1 MGGVK
6 ANYFMKLIHNAIE
19 GAGNTRCD
27 YEDALQHGGFD
38 VGANGSF
45 WESTR
50 RGILA
55 I

>member
-1 MGGVK
+1 MK
-6 ANYFMKLIHNAIE
+6 YFMKVIENMIE
-19 GAGNTRCD
+19 GVENARCD
-27 YEDALQHGGFD
+27 YEDALKHGGFD

-45 WESTR
+45 WDSTR

>member
-1 MGGVK
+1 ME
-6 ANYFMKLIHNAIE
+6 LLQTAIE
-19 GAGNTRCD
+19 GAENARCD
-27 YEDALQHGGFD
+27 YEDALKHGGFD

-45 WESTR
+45 WDSTR

>member
-1 MGGVK
+1 MS
-6 ANYFMKLIHNAIE
+6 YFMELIQNMSE
-19 GAGNTRCD
+19 GAENARYD
-27 YEDALQHGGFD
+27 YEHALKHGGFN

-45 WESTR
+45 SDSTR

>member
-1 MGGVK
+1 MK
-6 ANYFMKLIHNAIE
+6 YFMKLIENMIE
-19 GAGNTRCD
+19 GVENARCD
-27 YEDALQHGGFD
+27 YEDVLKHGGFD

-45 WESTR
+45 WDSTR